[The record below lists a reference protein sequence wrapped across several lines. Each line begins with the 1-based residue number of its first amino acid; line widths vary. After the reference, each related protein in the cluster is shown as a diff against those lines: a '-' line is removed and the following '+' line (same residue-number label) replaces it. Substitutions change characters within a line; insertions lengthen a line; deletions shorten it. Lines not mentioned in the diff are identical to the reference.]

1 MLLLCTFSC
10 ENDDNILREPA
21 AEEEQP
27 IIPINF
33 EENFG
38 NSVTA
43 RFLGRIVD
51 EQREPI
57 QGVTIRIGNTVTT
70 TDLFGIFS
78 MSSSEVF
85 EKFAYISAEKQGY
98 ITGSR
103 ALAPSATDVNRVEI
117 MLLKEDVIATIS
129 SGETAAVNLSDG
141 TEVTLDGNYT
151 RQDGTPYSGTVE
163 VVLKHLS
170 PEDANM
176 EAMMPGMLFAQ
187 NTSGN
192 AVALET
198 YGMIAVELLSNT
210 GQELQ
215 LAEGS
220 TSQIS
225 IPVPANASN
234 PPATIPLW
242 HFDEDLGYWVE
253 EGEATLQGNMYV
265 GQVSHFSFWNY
276 DYPYPSIY
284 LCIKLQDELGRPL
297 IYTPVDIYSSL
308 LNATGTYGFTNII
321 GEECGLVP
329 ADEELIVTVPNPLCP
344 GEPFTTT
351 IGPFSTDAAVTIT
364 VTNNQNSTTL
374 EGSFVNCD
382 GDVVTDG
389 YIQLFINGNSE
400 IIPVTDG
407 TISYTIS
414 YCDTIDYSL
423 KGVDVAS
430 NQITD
435 IITGTLDGSTTI
447 DLGTLSSCTGF
458 EDADGDGVFD
468 TFEDVN
474 GDNDL
479 SNDDTDQ
486 DGVPN
491 YQDAD
496 DDGDGINTADED
508 YDGDGDPT
516 NEDSDGDGTPDYLD
530 SEDVEVFTSE
540 ALGTG
545 CDPIEFDLDAIVAEQ
560 GNDLHTYAFYLTEA
574 AAQSQNGPLSSPFGV
589 SIADLINN
597 TQSIY
602 VVATNNNSGQTAIGQ
617 VFLYWSFEDSDGDGL
632 TDCEEITGVDNPS
645 TAAVPTGTS
654 NPNDPND
661 PFTQPVATLS
671 VNDITVTE
679 DVGTAVIPVT
689 LDVPSDVDTVVS
701 ISTANS
707 SATQPLDYTATV
719 QTSTIPAGQLSI
731 DFTVPIIDDA
741 TVEQTEQILIG
752 TNIISGNLLNP
763 PNQIIYSTVTITDN
777 DTGVTFNMS
786 NTQVD
791 EGAGSVTIPVTLDSP
806 SNVDTVINISTIDQS
821 AINQLD
827 YTATVQT
834 LTIPPGQTTVSF
846 TIPIVDDFDN
856 EVDETFIVLGTGVS
870 GNVLNQQAESVVT
883 IIDDDTATNIPNSGN
898 LAACDVLGSGTGDF
912 DLTSMD
918 AYYLNG
924 NSGTVTYHESLNDA
938 QANTAALAS
947 PHSASG
953 SISSGL
959 ELFAR
964 VELIT
969 GQVNISVLML
979 EVLSSPAFIDNSE
992 PFITGCDST
1001 AGTVTDGLAVFDLT
1015 FVESAVYLE
1024 NTANLQITYYETQAD
1039 ADAGINAIVDPTNYT
1054 SIVPTQQTV
1063 YARAVNIAT
1072 GCVTVFNF
1080 DIHTLT
1086 DC

>member
-1 MLLLCTFSC
+1 MLLLCLFSC
-10 ENDDNILREPA
+10 ENDDNILRQEV
-21 AEEEQP
+21 AEEEPQ

-43 RFLGRIVD
+43 RFLGRVID
-51 EQREPI
+51 EQKEPLS
-57 QGVTIRIGNTVTT
+57 GVTIRIGNTVAT

-78 MSSSEVF
+78 ASSSEVF

-129 SGETAAVNLSDG
+129 SGEATMVNG
-141 TEVTLDGNYT
+141 TEVTFDGNYT
-151 RQDGTPYSGTVE
+151 RQDGTPYSGPVE

-170 PEDANM
+170 PEDPNM

-187 NTSGN
+187 DESGE

-225 IPVPANASN
+225 IPVPANATN

-253 EGEATLQGNMYV
+253 EGEATLQGNKYIGV
-265 GQVSHFSFWNY
+265 VSHFSFWNY

-284 LCIKLQDELGRPL
+284 LCIKLQDEGGRPL

-329 ADEELIVTVPNPLCP
+329 ADEELVVTVPNPLCP

-351 IGPFSTDAAVTIT
+351 IGPFSTDATATIT
-364 VTNNQNSTTL
+364 VTNAQNSTTL

-382 GDVVTDG
+382 GDSVTDG
-389 YIQLFINGNSE
+389 YVQLFINGNSE

-414 YCDTIDYSL
+414 YCDTLNYSL

-430 NQITD
+430 NQITE
-435 IITGTLDGSTTI
+435 IFTGTLDGSATL

-458 EDADGDGVFD
+458 EDTDGDGVFD

-516 NEDSDGDGTPDYLD
+516 NEDSDGDGVVDYLD
-530 SEDVEVFTSE
+530 PEDVEVFSAE
-540 ALGTG
+540 AIGTG
-545 CDPIEFDLDAIVAEQ
+545 CDPVQFDLDAIATEQ

-574 AAQSQNGPLSSPFGV
+574 GAQAQNGPLSSPFGV
-589 SIADLINN
+589 SISDLINN

-602 VVATNNNSGQTAIGQ
+602 VVATNTNSGQTAIGQ
-617 VFLYWSFEDSDGDGL
+617 VYLFWSYEDSDGDGL
-632 TDCEEITGVDNPS
+632 TDCEEITGIDNPS
-645 TAAVPTGTS
+645 TAAVPSGTS

-671 VNDITVTE
+671 VDDITVSE
-679 DVGTAVIPVT
+679 DVGTAVVPIT
-689 LDVPSDVDTVVS
+689 LDVPSDVDTVISVS
-701 ISTANS
+701 TGNS

-719 QTSTIPAGQLSI
+719 QTLTIPAGDVSVN
-731 DFTVPIIDDA
+731 FSVPIIDDA

-752 TNIISGNLLNP
+752 TNIISGNVLNP
-763 PNQIIYSTVTITDN
+763 LNQFIYSTISITDN
-777 DTGVTFNMS
+777 DTGVTFSFHNV
-786 NTQVD
+786 TVD
-791 EGAGSVTIPVTLDSP
+791 EGVGNASIPITLDNP
-806 SNVDTVINISTIDQS
+806 SDVETVIGISTIDQT
-821 AINQLD
+821 ATNQLD
-827 YTATVQT
+827 YTTTVQT
-834 LTIPPGQTTVSF
+834 LTIPPGQTSVSF
-846 TIPIVDDFDN
+846 SIPIVDDLESEAN
-856 EVDETFIVLGTGVS
+856 ETFIVTGTAS
-870 GNVLNQQAESVVT
+870 SSNLINQQSQSIVT
-883 IIDDDTATNIPNSGN
+883 IIDDDTVTNIPDSGN
-898 LAACDVLGSGTGDF
+898 LAVCDVSGSGTGDF

-918 AYYLNG
+918 AYFLNG
-924 NSGTVTYHESLNDA
+924 NSGTITYHQSLNDA
-938 QANTAALAS
+938 QANTAALTS
-947 PHSASG
+947 PHTASS
-953 SISSGL
+953 SISSEL

-964 VELIT
+964 IELGN
-969 GQVNISVLML
+969 GQVNISVLLL
-979 EVLSSPAFIDNSE
+979 EVLTSPAFIDNSE
-992 PFITGCDST
+992 PYITGCDST
-1001 AGTVTDGLAVFDLT
+1001 AGTATDGLGVFNLT
-1015 FVESAVYLE
+1015 FVESSVFLS
-1024 NTANLQITYYETQAD
+1024 NTADLQITYYVTQAD
-1039 ADAGINAIVDPTNYT
+1039 AVSGTNPIADPTNFT
-1054 SIVPTQQTV
+1054 STVPSQQTV
-1063 YARAVNIAT
+1063 YGRAVNLAT
-1072 GCVTVFNF
+1072 GCVTVFDF
-1080 DIHTLT
+1080 DIFILT
-1086 DC
+1086 EC